1 MRQALDLTF
10 ITQLMG
16 NDEEMVG
23 KFLAIFKSQCP
34 KQLTELKLHYS
45 QNDLPSVSNVAHSL
59 KTQFN
64 YLSLNALSD
73 DALAIETLAEN
84 GMPDQLGQLIAAF
97 ERDLDELLEHLG

>member
-10 ITQLMG
+10 INQLMG
-16 NDEEMVG
+16 HDEKMVD

-34 KQLTELKLHYS
+34 QQMRELKLHYS
-45 QNDLPSVSNVAHSL
+45 NNDMPSVSNVAHSL
-59 KTQFN
+59 KTQFS
-64 YLSLNALSD
+64 YLSLKSLSD

-97 ERDLDELLEHLG
+97 ERDLNELLEHLE